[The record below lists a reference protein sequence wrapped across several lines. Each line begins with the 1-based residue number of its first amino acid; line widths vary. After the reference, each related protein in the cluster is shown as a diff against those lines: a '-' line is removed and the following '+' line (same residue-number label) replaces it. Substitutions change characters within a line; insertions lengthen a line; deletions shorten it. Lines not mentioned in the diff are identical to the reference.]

1 MLFNEIMFIVRIA
14 SVHKYAVWT
23 AYIDLVDEEDREY
36 NVTTVLWLT
45 ARWLQWHFKL
55 LINSFYINI
64 LL

>member
-36 NVTTVLWLT
+36 NVTTVL
-45 ARWLQWHFKL
+45 
-55 LINSFYINI
+55 
-64 LL
+64 